1 MKNNIH
7 LWLYLLRFFSEWEM
21 FQTIVVEKIKTHIL
35 CSITFSENR
44 PVCEIIW
51 KSVVEL
57 GRPQMITQPLFM
69 SSSSLTF
76 SKAADLFVISIW
88 YCFLTS
94 RSFSFLRFLPHQTS
108 VLFVF
113 LLPIFPSLLP
123 PPDSDQCHNPLLWN
137 FVVYYARMP
146 SPIHQYFIN
155 LVMNLPIRRSP
166 GALTNVSVREH
177 RTLNN

>member
-1 MKNNIH
+1 
-7 LWLYLLRFFSEWEM
+7 M

-76 SKAADLFVISIW
+76 SKAADLFVISI
-88 YCFLTS
+88 
-94 RSFSFLRFLPHQTS
+94 
-108 VLFVF
+108 
-113 LLPIFPSLLP
+113 
-123 PPDSDQCHNPLLWN
+123 
-137 FVVYYARMP
+137 
-146 SPIHQYFIN
+146 
-155 LVMNLPIRRSP
+155 
-166 GALTNVSVREH
+166 
-177 RTLNN
+177 